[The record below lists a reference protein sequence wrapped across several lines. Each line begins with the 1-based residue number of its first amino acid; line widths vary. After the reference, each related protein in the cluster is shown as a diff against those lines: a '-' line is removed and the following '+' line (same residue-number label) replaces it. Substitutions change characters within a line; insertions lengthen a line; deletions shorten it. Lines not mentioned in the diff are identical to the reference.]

1 MSRLR
6 ELALRLL
13 LACASVAFTVAICE
27 LAVRILAPQTVLT
40 LEGLYVADPEL
51 GYRHVPGFTGRE
63 RNPEYDVRIEIN
75 SRGYRDREY
84 AAKRPGV
91 QRIVGLG
98 DSFTFGSGVEEP
110 EIYLSRIESLLP
122 DALGREVEVVN
133 LGAGGRGLSDEARVL
148 AADGPGY
155 DPDLVLVGLF
165 FGNDVRDVM
174 CGWDRFRVENGFRY
188 WKDGILERWRHPLVP
203 GRILRGEEEPRPL
216 QEVPSAAL
224 PIPFKDV
231 LKENLHLY
239 TFLQRRYDALRE
251 RLAPR
256 DPSGP
261 TKSFT
266 VFNMEALMID
276 PYPPELERAWEESR
290 DVLAEMRDW
299 CAARGARLAVV
310 GIPIPAQV
318 DPESWVKALAT
329 YGLDPSYLDREKPQ
343 RRLEQIGRELGVPVV
358 DLLPALLRARESAPE
373 ERLYYRRDI
382 HWTPRGH
389 DVAAREIQR
398 VILAEG
404 LLEAD
409 P

>member
-6 ELALRLL
+6 ELSLRLL
-13 LACASVAFTVAICE
+13 LALGSVAFTVALCE
-27 LAVRILAPQTVLT
+27 LAVRIVAPQTVLT
-40 LEGLYVADPEL
+40 LEGLYVGDPEV

-84 AAKRPGV
+84 ALGKRDAL
-91 QRIVGLG
+91 RIVGLG

-110 EIYLSRIESLLP
+110 EIYLSRLETLLP
-122 DALGREVEVVN
+122 EKLGRAVEVVN

-148 AADGPGY
+148 AVDGPDY
-155 DPDLVLVGLF
+155 EPDLVLVGLF
-165 FGNDVRDVM
+165 FGNDIRDVM
-174 CGWDRFRVENGFRY
+174 CGWDRFRVEGGFRY

-203 GRILRGEEEPRPL
+203 GEILRGEDEPRPL
-216 QEVPSAAL
+216 REPASAAL
-224 PIPFKDV
+224 PIPFKDL

-251 RLAPR
+251 RLASREPG
-256 DPSGP
+256 GP

-276 PYPPELERAWEESR
+276 PYPAELEQAWDDSR
-290 DVLAEMRDW
+290 DELAKMRDW
-299 CAARGARLAVV
+299 CTSRGARLAVV

-318 DPESWVKALAT
+318 DPEIWDEALAT
-329 YGLDPSYLDREKPQ
+329 YGLDPRHLDREKPQ
-343 RRLEQIGRELGVPVV
+343 RRLEEIGRELGVPII

-373 ERLYYRRDI
+373 DRLYYRKDI

-404 LLEAD
+404 LLDES
-409 P
+409 